1 MIRKKTL
8 CPAGHPFIRCGGGKL
23 TLQKMMPCPQVGHN
37 EESIEHIVLRILM
50 ESQKLNLME

>member
-1 MIRKKTL
+1 MKKTL